1 MLFRSLFKILN
12 LKNFF
17 NLNEDKYLKEIF
29 FLIFPEF
36 NNLDRLDRL
45 KKICNPSQ
53 VNKNILLAVLLIDDK
68 DNHEYFAHKYNIAN
82 NIKENLNLLARN
94 LKLSREH
101 KDFFGKDLEKNIYL
115 NNKNHLIDLN
125 IINFVNNNKHKK
137 KDFSY
142 VLKKILQSKN
152 NIFPINGKYL
162 MQKGMNEGLKLGR
175 VLKMIEEE
183 WIANGFE
190 ISKNRVVE
198 IIKLNSN

>member
-1 MLFRSLFKILN
+1 MFKILN

-82 NIKENLNLLARN
+82 NIKENLNLLA
-94 LKLSREH
+94 
-101 KDFFGKDLEKNIYL
+101 
-115 NNKNHLIDLN
+115 
-125 IINFVNNNKHKK
+125 
-137 KDFSY
+137 
-142 VLKKILQSKN
+142 KI
-152 NIFPINGKYL
+152 
-162 MQKGMNEGLKLGR
+162 
-175 VLKMIEEE
+175 
-183 WIANGFE
+183 
-190 ISKNRVVE
+190 
-198 IIKLNSN
+198 

>member
-1 MLFRSLFKILN
+1 MFKILN

-82 NIKENLNLLARN
+82 NIKENLNLLAKN

-101 KDFFGKDLEKNIYL
+101 KDFFGKDLAKNIYL

-125 IINFVNNNKHKK
+125 IINFASNNKHKK
-137 KDFSY
+137 KDFSDT
-142 VLKKILQSKN
+142 LKKILQSKN
-152 NIFPINGKYL
+152 NIFPIDGKHL
-162 MQKGMNEGLKLGR
+162 MQKGMKEGLKLGR
-175 VLKMIEEE
+175 VLKMIEKE
-183 WIANGFE
+183 WIANGFK
-190 ISKNRVVE
+190 ISKNRVEE